1 MQTKNPK
8 PKCHCNHRADTL
20 EFSAMHLIC
29 YKIMLEVVA
38 FGKVKKQN
46 PNLLQYIISISRNM
60 KFQIWTGKWSSWLNP
75 RNALKKQKMCSKE
88 VFDPRNHLD
97 QSWVMTTNQK
107 GRISIWTFV
116 GRNLDRALSDHT
128 RSHQHLNDW
137 SMLEHKF
144 VLDLR
149 LTVNWV
155 QKISAAIFFCIWP
168 DQICNYLQH
177 WVIQRV
183 WQLFSATWLQRAFWS
198 LAILVCH

>member
-1 MQTKNPK
+1 
-8 PKCHCNHRADTL
+8 
-20 EFSAMHLIC
+20 
-29 YKIMLEVVA
+29 
-38 FGKVKKQN
+38 
-46 PNLLQYIISISRNM
+46 M
-60 KFQIWTGKWSSWLNP
+60 KFQISTGKWSSWLNP
-75 RNALKKQKMCSKE
+75 RNALKKRKMCSKE
-88 VFDPRNHLD
+88 VFDPRTHLE

-128 RSHQHLNDW
+128 RSHQHLHDW

-168 DQICNYLQH
+168 DQD
-177 WVIQRV
+177 
-183 WQLFSATWLQRAFWS
+183 WQLSTTLSDSKS
-198 LAILVCH
+198 LAAFFCDMTPACILIPSNSCVPLGTCMSETVTMSFFYAVHVL